1 MTTKIRTDNTDLGSD
16 TSGIVIPS
24 GTTGQRSDSTGAIR
38 FNTTTTLFEY
48 YDGSGWT
55 SLEPTPTITS
65 VSPTSVKEY
74 DSTGTTS
81 FAIVGTGFKPGITAN
96 LIDNNGATI
105 AFDTLTRNSS
115 TSLTAVVSNAN
126 VINAPEPFDIKVTSA
141 SGLTS
146 TALNQININNNV
158 YFVTASGSLGT
169 QRIGSFSAFVQAIDP
184 ESVSVGYEISSGA
197 LPTGFSINSSTGEI
211 SGTITLETSDTTYTF
226 FVRAYDDASNIAYR
240 EFSITLQGPVSE
252 SFTTAGAGTFN
263 VPSGVTSVDA
273 LIVAGGG
280 GGGTGSAG
288 GGGAGGLIFV
298 PGLAV
303 TPGGTV
309 TFQIGDTSGQGHS
322 GGTGN
327 NTVLTNSPTSTLTAI
342 GGGRGGTSGAEGG
355 QGSTDAGGSGGG
367 SGGQGGS
374 GGTGQQPGAPG
385 DSGTFGFGN
394 PGGAGSTTGGG
405 GGGAGAAGG
414 GGSHAGGAGGVG
426 RAYDIVTT
434 DSPVFYAGGGGGGGG
449 QPGGRPGG
457 PGGNGGGGGGSG
469 PYYDSASP
477 GSPGAANTGGGGGG
491 AVRGFS
497 MQGMSIP
504 GSTGGSG
511 IVVIKY

>member
-16 TSGIVIPS
+16 TSGIVIPK

-65 VSPTSVKEY
+65 VTPTSVKEF
-74 DSTGTTS
+74 DSTGTTT
-81 FAIVGTGFKPGITAN
+81 FTITGTGFKSGITAN

-105 AFDTLTRNSS
+105 SFDTLTRNSN

-169 QRIGSFSAFVQAIDP
+169 QRVGNFSAFVQAIDP

-197 LPTGFSINSSTGEI
+197 LPSGFSLNRSTGEI
-211 SGTITLETSDTTYTF
+211 SGTITLESSDTTYTF
-226 FVRAYDDASNIAYR
+226 FVRAYDDASNITYR
-240 EFSITLQGPVSE
+240 EFSITLQGPVGEEFLTS
-252 SFTTAGAGTFN
+252 GTFN
-263 VPSGVTSVDA
+263 VPVGVSTVDL
-273 LIVAGGG
+273 LIVGGGG
-280 GGGTGSAG
+280 GGGTGNAG
-288 GGGAGGLIFV
+288 GGGAGGLIYR
-298 PGLAV
+298 PAYPV
-303 TPGGTV
+303 TPGGS
-309 TFQIGDTSGQGHS
+309 FPISIGSRSAQIGVGNPTSLTI
-322 GGTGN
+322 GGT
-327 NTVLTNSPTSTLTAI
+327 TLTAD
-342 GGGRGGTSGAEGG
+342 GGGAGGSSGAEGG
-355 QGSTDAGGSGGG
+355 QGGQTPGGSGGG
-367 SGGQGGS
+367 GPGAA
-374 GGTGQQPGAPG
+374 TQPGKPG
-385 DSGTFGFGN
+385 DSGTYGFGN
-394 PGGAGSTTGGG
+394 AGGSMSDTGGG

-414 GGSHAGGAGGVG
+414 NGGGPGGSNSGGVG
-426 RAYDIVTT
+426 RAYDVITPG
-434 DSPVFYAGGGGGGGG
+434 SPIFYAGGGGGGGG
-449 QPGGRPGG
+449 YPGGRPGG
-457 PGGNGGGGGGSG
+457 PGGSGGGGGGSG

-477 GSPGAANTGGGGGG
+477 GSPGTDGTGGGGGG

-497 MQGMSIP
+497 MQGMSVP

-511 IVVIKY
+511 VVIVRY